1 VRYTSWK
8 CGDIDPYN
16 SDIPTGTTCTTTCPA
31 WRGLEVLESTCVEG
45 NQWTNTK
52 VQWESPVGF
61 RALPYAT
68 TIYNTPDMDDMVC
81 GCRDLG
87 PFNYNPNN
95 PSEGAELVCTG
106 GKDKNFDAP
115 WNLTTTDRCDLFC
128 NNVPAGSVFCDGTKW
143 VGKPEKGFWCYT
155 SPENPGPSCVLV
167 EECASRVVEIHE
179 EVCNTVV
186 ELDQVV
192 DAQTGEVSRTV
203 PVPRLVCTPNVK
215 VEVVQECT
223 NVCEQP

>member
-8 CGDIDPYN
+8 CEGGINPYN

-31 WRGLEVLESTCVEG
+31 WRGLGGEPFVLESTCVEG
-45 NQWTNTK
+45 NQWTDTK
-52 VQWESPVGF
+52 TLTQGLTPAF

-68 TIYNTPDMDDMVC
+68 TIYNTPDMEDMVC

-95 PSEGAELVCTG
+95 PNEGAKLVCTG
-106 GKDKNFDAP
+106 GNQKDFDAP

-128 NNVPAGSVFCDGTKW
+128 NNVLAGSVYCDGTRW
-143 VGKPEKGFWCYT
+143 VGEPEKGFWCYT
-155 SPENPGPSCVLV
+155 KPAHPEPSCVLV
-167 EECASRVVEIHE
+167 EKCVTKIEEIHE
-179 EVCNTVV
+179 EVCESAVP
-186 ELDQVV
+186 Q
-192 DAQTGEVSRTV
+192 SRQLLAPPLT
-203 PVPRLVCTPNVK
+203 VCTPNVRVQA
-215 VEVVQECT
+215 VEECT